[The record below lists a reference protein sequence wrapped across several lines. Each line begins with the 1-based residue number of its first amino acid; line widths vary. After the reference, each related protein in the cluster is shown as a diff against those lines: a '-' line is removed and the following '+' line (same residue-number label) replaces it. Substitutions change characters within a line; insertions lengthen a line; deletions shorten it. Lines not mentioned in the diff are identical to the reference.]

1 MSRKWGVKYDKF
13 HRLGGAKSMEIFS
26 GRRRVGSQSFGIS
39 PLLSLRGRP
48 KLEISLKG
56 AAEILCAKT
65 VGYQLSR

>member
-1 MSRKWGVKYDKF
+1 
-13 HRLGGAKSMEIFS
+13 MEIFS